1 MRVCAICAIVAFR
14 VEIDEAE
21 NEFVFGAHG
30 GELAPSAFRLQL
42 NEALRVVASVD
53 IITMGRSG
61 GSGGW
66 SGRDRSVDSGGRGGS
81 GFDGG
86 RRAWF
91 GRGGEDG
98 FGG

>member
-1 MRVCAICAIVAFR
+1 MRDCAICAIVAFR

-53 IITMGRSG
+53 IITM
-61 GSGGW
+61 
-66 SGRDRSVDSGGRGGS
+66 
-81 GFDGG
+81 
-86 RRAWF
+86 
-91 GRGGEDG
+91 
-98 FGG
+98 